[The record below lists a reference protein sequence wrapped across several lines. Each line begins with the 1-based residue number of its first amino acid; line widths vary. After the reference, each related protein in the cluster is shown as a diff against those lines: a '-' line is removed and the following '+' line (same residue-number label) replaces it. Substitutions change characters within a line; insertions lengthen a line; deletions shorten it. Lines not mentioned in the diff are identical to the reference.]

1 MSTMVILSSVLDKEI
16 YISNQADRCC
26 FGAFSIA
33 KKEYLKEDFITFG
46 MRIGV
51 LPKKLSAIIDMFAA
65 EQPKVYEL
73 IENSF
78 LEEKVK
84 RMYKQ
89 SYQERL
95 HRFQRSDK

>member
-1 MSTMVILSSVLDKEI
+1 MHESAYSEVYSQTLHPCKD
-16 YISNQADRCC
+16 
-26 FGAFSIA
+26 
-33 KKEYLKEDFITFG
+33 DFISFG
-46 MRIGV
+46 TRIGV
-51 LPKKLSAIIDMFAA
+51 LPKKLNAIIELFAT

-95 HRFQRSDK
+95 HRFQRSDRI